1 MFGLKF
7 KSARSGTRV
16 LSGKHDKPVLC
27 IGTGSEGPIFLGKSM
42 VSDNIAIT
50 GPDGSGKT
58 EILLSS
64 AYQTMMAGGTVIYVD
79 ADGSRRTL
87 GILQEMAASLGR
99 VDDLTVLDL
108 AGLDGAVDPDFPT
121 HFLDPSGS
129 AFSMKAFLLALLPEH
144 EQRARVRIL
153 VDLALSTSIGHSR
166 GEGAVPTLSSVLAS
180 LSLDQLQAA
189 ADAAVLPG
197 ATSRE
202 LKESLSWVQSDP
214 AHHALVIDH
223 ASDAF
228 RRSESVIG
236 HLSPGK
242 DLDRIAGMGCFQS
255 RLVYVRLPSFDLEPE
270 RFLDAIT
277 FCRCL
282 IGPVFNSVFLD
293 TVPATD
299 WADVVD
305 RPYKSIDGL
314 PGMVAIDGIAAGV
327 FGEGE
332 NWLNVSMIRAVGYGS
347 LVAFRG
353 DEHPQ
358 DVVDSAPTELVME
371 PGAAGYFTM
380 VRKSYS
386 ATWERTFSQ
395 MPGRGRGLLVSSL
408 FPPRLHQLRRGL
420 GQIAGA

>member
-7 KSARSGTRV
+7 KSARSGTQV

-27 IGTGSEGPIFLGKSM
+27 IGTGSEGSIFLGKAM

-87 GILQEMAASLGR
+87 GILQEMATSLGR
-99 VDDLTVLDL
+99 IDDLAVLDL

-121 HFLDPSGS
+121 HFLDPSGR
-129 AFSMKAFLLALLPEH
+129 AFSMKAFLLALLPRH
-144 EQRARVRIL
+144 EWRARIQVLI
-153 VDLALSTSIGHSR
+153 DLALSTSIGHSR
-166 GEGAVPTLSSVLAS
+166 GEGAVLTLSSVLAS

-214 AHHALVIDH
+214 AYHALVIDH

-236 HLSPGK
+236 HLSPSK
-242 DLDRIAGMGCFQS
+242 DLDRIAGMRCFQS

-293 TVPATD
+293 TAPATD
-299 WADVVD
+299 WAEVD
-305 RPYKSIDGL
+305 RPYKSIDGI
-314 PGMVAIDGIAAGV
+314 PGMVAFDGIDAGV
-327 FGEGE
+327 FDECE
-332 NWLNVSMIRAVGYGS
+332 NWLSASMIRAIGYVS

-353 DEHPQ
+353 DDHPQ
-358 DVVDSAPTELVME
+358 NVVDFAATELATE

-380 VRKSYS
+380 VRKGYS
-386 ATWERTFSQ
+386 ATWGRTFSQ